1 MQLPQCKGRN
11 MSLSVC
17 LPACLLACTLQRCE
31 SAQVRKLIHLPHL
44 ALEKGP
50 LSLPWGLELNLN
62 LNVL

>member
-1 MQLPQCKGRN
+1 

-17 LPACLLACTLQRCE
+17 LPACLLACTLERCE

>member
-1 MQLPQCKGRN
+1 MRLPQCKGRN

-17 LPACLLACTLQRCE
+17 LPACLLSCTLHRCE

-62 LNVL
+62 LAVL